1 MMSSAPNYQL
11 LQGRMPRRS
20 LGPRLSLSTKYMAST
35 WMLLKDFHHT
45 IIPVAVIKKRN
56 FSLKTKT
63 VFELSFTSL
72 SLQKQGLIRAVWS
85 QLLFIKLKIQ
95 QCKNISTYSNSKKV
109 YVLNGLYKQLGHF
122 RLIAVKVL
130 QL

>member
-1 MMSSAPNYQL
+1 MMSSTPNNRL

-20 LGPRLSLSTKYMAST
+20 LGLRLSLSTVYMAST

-56 FSLKTKT
+56 FSLKMKT

-72 SLQKQGLIRAVWS
+72 SLQKKGLNRAMLS
-85 QLLFIKLKIQ
+85 QLLFITKRNNNAKIF
-95 QCKNISTYSNSKKV
+95 
-109 YVLNGLYKQLGHF
+109 QLTVTP
-122 RLIAVKVL
+122 RKCMS
-130 QL
+130 

>member
-1 MMSSAPNYQL
+1 
-11 LQGRMPRRS
+11 
-20 LGPRLSLSTKYMAST
+20 MAST

-63 VFELSFTSL
+63 VFELRFTSL
-72 SLQKQGLIRAVWS
+72 SMQNKTKVD
-85 QLLFIKLKIQ
+85 LFSVSCDLTNKRYKK
-95 QCKNISTYSNSKKV
+95 CKNISTYGNSKKM

>member
-1 MMSSAPNYQL
+1 
-11 LQGRMPRRS
+11 
-20 LGPRLSLSTKYMAST
+20 MAST